1 MDVVPSRLAELHG
14 GKGSTPWLM
23 MLVKPEIGGGR
34 LTASDLDT
42 VDVPQA
48 ATALRVSGLDQT
60 SFEALISRWGTRFSA
75 IEFWKCPRV
84 ADLSPLE
91 DLPQLRLVSFYW
103 NQRATRLWDL
113 RKTPQLTGLH
123 LYNFTRLHDLSD
135 LAAATSLIELEV
147 GDSVWDTSVF
157 DSLEPLSRLTNLRSL
172 TLSAK
177 KITDGRVEPLAAL
190 QKLTSLTFSAKQFTT
205 EQVAWLRAHLP
216 ASLQSEALEPL
227 RRFSPPLQGSSKPV
241 DALLVG
247 RRKPFLNSVDDHAR
261 IATHIERFEALVA
274 QFRANPSL
282 PPEHG
287 LVKPPPAE
295 PDLAG

>member
-1 MDVVPSRLAELHG
+1 MDVAPSGLAELHG
-14 GKGSTPWLM
+14 GKDSAPWLM
-23 MLVKPEIGGGR
+23 TLVQRETGGGR

-75 IEFWKCPRV
+75 IQFWKCPRV

-91 DLPQLRLVSFYW
+91 DLPQLRLASFYW

-113 RKTPQLTGLH
+113 RRTPLLTGLH
-123 LYNFTRLHDLSD
+123 LYDFTRLHDLSD
-135 LAAATSLIELEV
+135 LIVAASLVELEI
-147 GDSVWDTSVF
+147 GDAVWDTSVF
-157 DSLEPLSRLTNLRSL
+157 DSLEPLSALTSLRSL
-172 TLSAK
+172 TLGAK
-177 KITDGRVEPLAAL
+177 KITDGRIEPLAAL
-190 QKLTSLTFSAKQFTT
+190 QHLTSLEFSAKQFTT

-227 RRFSPPLQGSSKPV
+227 RRFSHPLQGLSKPV

-247 RRKPFLNSVDDHAR
+247 KRKPFLNSVDDHAR
-261 IATHIERFEALVA
+261 IAAHIERFEAMVA

-287 LVKPPPAE
+287 PVKPPPAE
-295 PDLAG
+295 PDPAG